1 MFKNNNHFDSVEGF
15 LGFYGLEFE
24 GVEHEFAAFKSGG
37 FELAGH
43 IFKPAEYKAVV
54 FILHGFLDHT
64 GSLKNIIEY
73 LTGMRFA
80 VACFDLPGH
89 GLSSG
94 EPTAIDDFGQ
104 YSDALCDFVKAVKP
118 KLKAPYHMIGHSTG
132 ASAVID
138 YLLEKKGDDFDK
150 VILVAP
156 LIKSVLWKTS
166 NICSGFYRLFG
177 SKMPRVFR
185 NSSHDKNYLT
195 FVKNKDPLQ
204 AKQISVS
211 WVKALYEWNKKIAA
225 LSPCSKE
232 MKVIQGTEDTTVVWR
247 FNMEFIKEK
256 FPKADI
262 ALIKHGRHEL
272 FNESEGIQKDVFFQT
287 NDYFKDISK

>member
-1 MFKNNNHFDSVEGF
+1 MFKNSSHFDSVEKF
-15 LGFYGLEFE
+15 LKFYGLEFE
-24 GVEHEFAAFKSGG
+24 SVEHEFIPFESGG

-43 IFKPAEYKAVV
+43 IFKPAEYKATV

-94 EPTAIDDFGQ
+94 EPTAIDDFCK
-104 YSDALCDFVKAVKP
+104 YSEALRNFVKVVKP
-118 KLKAPYHMIGHSTG
+118 KLKAPYHIIGHSCGG
-132 ASAVID
+132 AAVID

-150 VILVAP
+150 VVLIAP
-156 LIKSVLWKTS
+156 LIKSVLWRTS
-166 NICSGFYRLFG
+166 NICSGFYGLFG

-185 NSSHDKNYLT
+185 NNSHDRDYLE
-195 FVKNKDPLQ
+195 FVKNVDPLQ
-204 AKQISVS
+204 ARLISVS
-211 WVKALYEWNKKIAA
+211 WTKALIEWNKKIAG
-225 LSPCSKE
+225 LVPCSKE
-232 MKVIQGTEDTTVVWR
+232 IKVIQGTKDTTVAWR
-247 FNMEFIKEK
+247 YNMGFIKEK

-272 FNESEGIQKDVFFQT
+272 FNESKGIQKDVFFQT